1 MPTLRV
7 SPWDYS
13 SIVKNGHD
21 MTEGEF
27 VEWVLSKWPNLRDHL
42 YEKIEVEVDIGVP
55 PVVWQTIQL
64 PTYVLVLRFVTR

>member
-1 MPTLRV
+1 
-7 SPWDYS
+7 
-13 SIVKNGHD
+13 